1 MATIVKRGKIYSIVY
16 RDPLTGKQKWK
27 SVGTDRKVAELA
39 LADLML
45 KLDRIKAGLEPVHRN
60 IRTQDFVREFLDDVD
75 HSKSKSWGK
84 RYQQVIGRF
93 LDFVTDENIVYLHE
107 IAPAHIQRYKNIRA
121 EQVKPRTVNLELC
134 LIGVLFGQAVEFH
147 YLEENPV
154 KKVSKVREAP
164 RNPRFLSLDEIDGL
178 LRYSRPEHRPIWL
191 AFIHT
196 GMRAGELQNLEW

>member
-75 HSKSKSWGK
+75 HPKSKSWGK
-84 RYQQVIGRF
+84 RYQQVKRHGR
-93 LDFVTDENIVYLHE
+93 LTPELERNVKRGKSGRDEPTDF
-107 IAPAHIQRYKNIRA
+107 
-121 EQVKPRTVNLELC
+121 C
-134 LIGVLFGQAVEFH
+134 
-147 YLEENPV
+147 
-154 KKVSKVREAP
+154 
-164 RNPRFLSLDEIDGL
+164 
-178 LRYSRPEHRPIWL
+178 
-191 AFIHT
+191 
-196 GMRAGELQNLEW
+196 